1 MLHILLISGSLR
13 ASSSNTTLLR
23 AAEGLCPS
31 GVRIEHYMGL
41 ARLPHFNPDLLH
53 TIPPVVLELYEL
65 IRQSDGLLISCP
77 EYARG
82 IPGAFKNMLDWLV
95 SFESF
100 PGMPVALYNTSARAC
115 DAQRALRLVLETMSA
130 VIIEPACVTVN
141 LLGSSTS
148 AEAIPQNE
156 NFRLAIQSSLDHM
169 KTYIATS
176 SRRASRS
183 SGAWDA

>member
-1 MLHILLISGSLR
+1 MLHILSISGSLR

-31 GVRIEHYMGL
+31 GVVMERYMGL
-41 ARLPHFNPDLLH
+41 AQLPHFNPDLLH
-53 TIPPVVLELYEL
+53 AIPPAVLELYKR
-65 IRQSDGLLISCP
+65 IKRSDCLLISCP

-95 SFESF
+95 GFESF
-100 PGMPVALYNTSARAC
+100 PGMLLALYNASARAS

-130 VIIEPACVTVN
+130 VIVEPACVTVN

-148 AEAIPQNE
+148 AEAIVRNE
-156 NFRLAIQSSLDHM
+156 SFSLAIQSSLEEI
-169 KTYIATS
+169 KTHIFS
-176 SRRASRS
+176 CGRKASETL
-183 SGAWDA
+183 D

>member
-1 MLHILLISGSLR
+1 MLHILSISGSLR

-31 GVRIEHYMGL
+31 DVVVENYMGL
-41 ARLPHFNPDLLH
+41 AQLPHFNPDLLQA
-53 TIPPVVLELYEL
+53 IPPAVLELYEH
-65 IRQSDGLLISCP
+65 ISQSDGLLVSCP

-100 PGMPVALYNTSARAC
+100 PGMPVALYNTSARAS

-130 VIIEPACVTVN
+130 VIVEPACLTLN

-148 AEAIPQNE
+148 DGAIVQNE
-156 NFRLAIQSSLDHM
+156 NFRWAIQSSLEQMQAH
-169 KTYIATS
+169 IAKSGRT
-176 SRRASRS
+176 ASHFLC
-183 SGAWDA
+183 